1 MKKISNIKIIF
12 CILILSFIFIKDSSS
27 QTRKGDYTSSFEYST
42 SFNIGRASDY
52 ISKPGWLGGQ
62 FTFKSFLKNNVA
74 IGANFQLNVLAKED
88 VNGVTEL
95 PNGTISGPQ
104 ARYLNYSPIYANVG
118 YYFNK
123 SLRGK
128 FIPYIQANVGTIH
141 VWQRLQVGA
150 NQIDNDTWHFGFGPE
165 VGFVARVGYMVG
177 ITLNAKYNYALSSGE
192 TLVKSDDNSYS
203 FFNLNLG
210 LVYIR

>member
-1 MKKISNIKIIF
+1 MALF
-12 CILILSFIFIKDSSS
+12 F
-27 QTRKGDYTSSFEYST
+27 YYSRVYYK
-42 SFNIGRASDY
+42 NKNYEEIEHNN
-52 ISKPGWLGGQ
+52 SKCRWFHYSRGSYGG
-62 FTFKSFLKNNVA
+62 S
-74 IGANFQLNVLAKED
+74 
-88 VNGVTEL
+88 
-95 PNGTISGPQ
+95 
-104 ARYLNYSPIYANVG
+104 
-118 YYFNK
+118 YFNK

-141 VWQRLQVGA
+141 VWQRLQIGA